1 MVGSSDGLKLCQA
14 AFSTGNPFW
23 LDQSLTSGIISGV
36 ERRLSIDGQEI
47 TKAIHTDA
55 EVNPNH
61 SLFWGA
67 MRRLEAFASYCYY
80 PRRNLANWKIKES
93 GNGEVA
99 WHEASGVC

>member
-1 MVGSSDGLKLCQA
+1 MVGSSDGLKVCHA

-55 EVNPNH
+55 EINQGNSPA
-61 SLFWGA
+61 LGA
-67 MRRLEAFASYCYY
+67 IRRLEAIASYCYH
-80 PRRNLANWKIKES
+80 PRRNLLSWKIKES

>member
-1 MVGSSDGLKLCQA
+1 MVGSSDGLKVSQA
-14 AFSTGNPFW
+14 TFSIGNPSG
-23 LDQSLTSGIISGV
+23 LYQSLISRIISDV
-36 ERRLSIDGQEI
+36 ERRISIDGQEI

-80 PRRNLANWKIKES
+80 PRRNLVNWKIKES

-99 WHEASGVC
+99 WHEASGIC